1 MATKTAD
8 EGAERNRLLRWVWLA
23 LGFACVGIGGI
34 GIVVP
39 GLPTTVFFVM
49 AAACFSRSSPR
60 FEKWVLTR
68 PGVGPLVGD
77 YRAGLGMPRRAKI
90 AAVSSIV
97 VMCGLSAGFAV
108 DRVWVRVLIVSVGV
122 FGVAWIL
129 WRIPTRV
136 AESAAGIRHRRDD
149 SWPAWFRAIA
159 IAEAVSWF
167 GLLVGMFVKYVVD
180 GGEGGVAVF
189 GRIHGVVV
197 LVYVATVLVTSKRRR
212 WSSRTLLLAVVA
224 SVPPFGSV
232 VFERWATRSGLLD
245 PGRPDDADDP
255 PAVAPANQSAG

>member
-1 MATKTAD
+1 MASEMA
-8 EGAERNRLLRWVWLA
+8 GRNRLLRWVWLT

-60 FEKWVLTR
+60 FEQWVLTR
-68 PGVGPLVGD
+68 PGVGPMVGD

-90 AAVSSIV
+90 AAVTSIV

-108 DRVWVRVLIVSVGV
+108 DRVWIKVLIISAGA

-129 WRIPTRV
+129 WRIPTR
-136 AESAAGIRHRRDD
+136 AEETAGISRGRAG
-149 SWPAWFRAIA
+149 SWPAWFRAAA
-159 IAEAVSWF
+159 IAEAVSWL
-167 GLLVGMFVKYVVD
+167 GLLIGMFVKYAVD
-180 GGEGGVAVF
+180 GGDGGVAVF

-197 LVYVATVLVTSKRRR
+197 LVYVGTVLATSKRQR
-212 WSSRTLLLAVVA
+212 WSSRTLVLAVVA

-232 VFERWATRSGLLD
+232 VFERWATRTRLLD
-245 PGRPDDADDP
+245 PERPYDADDP
-255 PAVAPANQSAG
+255 PAVAPANHSAG